1 MKKHI
6 IRKNILKFL
15 KNDLNKKSIFFV
27 IFKQQRENSLYRITR
42 TSQYYFK
49 SEIISMTP
57 RRLWSPIVD
66 VNSAMLINHG
76 DI

>member
-1 MKKHI
+1 MSTHPSQKKTVDI
-6 IRKNILKFL
+6 
-15 KNDLNKKSIFFV
+15 
-27 IFKQQRENSLYRITR
+27 ENMIEKETTKRNCISSR

-66 VNSAMLINHG
+66 VNSAMLISHG